1 MEYNERFGA
10 IECILFVSGDPVPII
25 ELQRAIGVTDIE
37 MEHIIRSMEELY
49 KKEKRGVQLF
59 ITPET
64 MQLVSNKEYAKYV
77 EELVQ
82 PVQAKSFSQ
91 AMLETLSVIAYRQPV
106 TRADIEAVR
115 GVRCEYA
122 VSQLMKMGMIRE
134 LGRKNVVGRPMLL
147 GTTDAFLRHFGIRS
161 LNELPS
167 LGSVENAEI
176 AGAEEAVPADTD
188 IETAEAEAGLPA

>member
-1 MEYNERFGA
+1 MEYDERMGA

-37 MEHIIRSMEELY
+37 MEHIIRSMDELY
-49 KKEKRGVQLF
+49 KREKRGVQLF
-59 ITPET
+59 ITAET
-64 MQLVSNKEYAKYV
+64 MQLVSNKEYTRYV

-82 PVQAKSFSQ
+82 PVQSKSFSQ
-91 AMLETLSVIAYRQPV
+91 SMLETLSVIAYRQPV
-106 TRADIEAVR
+106 TKADIEAVR

-122 VSQLMKMGMIRE
+122 VGQLMKLGMIKE

-161 LNELPS
+161 LSELPQLS
-167 LGSVENAEI
+167 EIDNAEENDNTEDRASDKPKSI
-176 AGAEEAVPADTD
+176 
-188 IETAEAEAGLPA
+188 IK

>member
-10 IECILFVSGDPVPII
+10 IEWILFVSGDPVPII

-167 LGSVENAEI
+167 LGSGENAEI

>member
-167 LGSVENAEI
+167 LGSGENAGI
-176 AGAEEAVPADTD
+176 AGAEEAVSADAD

>member
-37 MEHIIRSMEELY
+37 MEHIIRSMDELY

-122 VSQLMKMGMIRE
+122 VSQLMKMGMIME

-167 LGSVENAEI
+167 LGSGENAEI

>member
-37 MEHIIRSMEELY
+37 MEHIIRSMDELY

-167 LGSVENAEI
+167 LGSGENAEI

-188 IETAEAEAGLPA
+188 IETAEVEAGLPA

>member
-37 MEHIIRSMEELY
+37 MEHIIRSMDELY
-49 KKEKRGVQLF
+49 KREKRGVQLF

-167 LGSVENAEI
+167 LGSGENAEI

>member
-37 MEHIIRSMEELY
+37 MEHIIRSMDELY

-147 GTTDAFLRHFGIRS
+147 GTTDAVLRHFGIRS

-167 LGSVENAEI
+167 LGSSENAEI

>member
-10 IECILFVSGDPVPII
+10 IECILFVCGDPVPII

-37 MEHIIRSMEELY
+37 MEHIIRSMDELY

-167 LGSVENAEI
+167 LGSSENDEI
-176 AGAEEAVPADTD
+176 GGAEEAVPADTD

>member
-25 ELQRAIGVTDIE
+25 KLQRAIGVTDIE
-37 MEHIIRSMEELY
+37 MEHIIRSMDELY

-167 LGSVENAEI
+167 LGSSENAEI
-176 AGAEEAVPADTD
+176 AGAEEAVPADMD

>member
-37 MEHIIRSMEELY
+37 MEHIIRSMDELY

-77 EELVQ
+77 DELVQ
-82 PVQAKSFSQ
+82 PVQAKFFSQ
-91 AMLETLSVIAYRQPV
+91 AMLETFSVIAYRQPV

-161 LNELPS
+161 LNELPR
-167 LGSVENAEI
+167 LGSSENAEI

>member
-37 MEHIIRSMEELY
+37 MEHIIRSMDELY
-49 KKEKRGVQLF
+49 KKEQRGVQLF

>member
-37 MEHIIRSMEELY
+37 MEHIIRSMDELY

-176 AGAEEAVPADTD
+176 AGAEEGVPADAD

>member
-1 MEYNERFGA
+1 MEYNERLGA

-37 MEHIIRSMEELY
+37 MEHIIRSMDELY

-167 LGSVENAEI
+167 LGSGENAEI

>member
-1 MEYNERFGA
+1 MEYNERLGA

-37 MEHIIRSMEELY
+37 MEHIIRSMDELY

-167 LGSVENAEI
+167 LGSVENAGI
-176 AGAEEAVPADTD
+176 AGAEEAVPADAD
-188 IETAEAEAGLPA
+188 IETAEAEAGLSA

>member
-37 MEHIIRSMEELY
+37 MEHIIRSMDELY
-49 KKEKRGVQLF
+49 KNEKRGVQLF

-167 LGSVENAEI
+167 LGSGENAEI
-176 AGAEEAVPADTD
+176 AGAEEAVSADAD
-188 IETAEAEAGLPA
+188 IETAEAEAGLSA

>member
-1 MEYNERFGA
+1 MNKLPIWGVKALEYDERMGA

-37 MEHIIRSMEELY
+37 MEHIIRSMDELY
-49 KKEKRGVQLF
+49 KSQKRGVQLF
-59 ITPET
+59 ITAET
-64 MQLVSNKEYAKYV
+64 MQLISNKEYSRYV

-82 PVQAKSFSQ
+82 PVQARSFSQ

-122 VSQLMKMGMIRE
+122 VSQLMKLGMIKE
-134 LGRKNVVGRPMLL
+134 LGRKNVIGRPMLL
-147 GTTDAFLRHFGIRS
+147 GTTDAFLRHFGISS
-161 LNELPS
+161 LNELPR
-167 LGSVENAEI
+167 LGEAEL
-176 AGAEEAVPADTD
+176 ES
-188 IETAEAEAGLPA
+188 AEASAQE

>member
-167 LGSVENAEI
+167 LGSSENAEI

>member
-37 MEHIIRSMEELY
+37 MEHIIRSMDELY

-167 LGSVENAEI
+167 LGSSENAEI
-176 AGAEEAVPADTD
+176 AGAEEAVPADMD

>member
-10 IECILFVSGDPVPII
+10 IECILVVSGDPVPII

-37 MEHIIRSMEELY
+37 MEHIIRSMDELY

-167 LGSVENAEI
+167 LGSSENAEI

>member
-167 LGSVENAEI
+167 LGSGENAEI

>member
-37 MEHIIRSMEELY
+37 MEHIIRSMDELY

-167 LGSVENAEI
+167 LRSGENAEI
-176 AGAEEAVPADTD
+176 AGAEEAVPADAD
-188 IETAEAEAGLPA
+188 IETAEAEAGLSA

>member
-10 IECILFVSGDPVPII
+10 IECILFVFGDPVPII

-37 MEHIIRSMEELY
+37 MEHIIRSMDELY

-167 LGSVENAEI
+167 LGSGENAEI
-176 AGAEEAVPADTD
+176 AGAEEAVPADAD

>member
-1 MEYNERFGA
+1 MEYNERMGA

-37 MEHIIRSMEELY
+37 MEHIIRSMDELY
-49 KKEKRGVQLF
+49 KREKRGVRLF
-59 ITPET
+59 ITAET
-64 MQLVSNKEYAKYV
+64 MQLVSNKEYTRYV

-82 PVQAKSFSQ
+82 PVQSKSFSQ
-91 AMLETLSVIAYRQPV
+91 SMLETLSVIAYRQPV
-106 TRADIEAVR
+106 TKADIEAVR

-122 VSQLMKMGMIRE
+122 VGQLMKLGMIRE

-161 LNELPS
+161 LSELPQLS
-167 LGSVENAEI
+167 EIENAEENDNTEDK
-176 AGAEEAVPADTD
+176 ASN
-188 IETAEAEAGLPA
+188 

>member
-37 MEHIIRSMEELY
+37 MEHIIRSMDELY

-161 LNELPS
+161 LNELPC
-167 LGSVENAEI
+167 LGSGENAEI

>member
-37 MEHIIRSMEELY
+37 MEHIIRSMDELY

-167 LGSVENAEI
+167 LGSSENAEI

>member
-37 MEHIIRSMEELY
+37 MEHIIRSMDELY

-147 GTTDAFLRHFGIRS
+147 GTTDAFLRHFGIGS

-167 LGSVENAEI
+167 LGSGENAEI

>member
-37 MEHIIRSMEELY
+37 MEHIIRSMDELY
-49 KKEKRGVQLF
+49 KKEKRGVQPF

-167 LGSVENAEI
+167 LGSGENAEI

>member
-10 IECILFVSGDPVPII
+10 IECILVVSGDPVPII

-167 LGSVENAEI
+167 LGSSENAEI

>member
-37 MEHIIRSMEELY
+37 MEHIIRSMDELY

-167 LGSVENAEI
+167 LGSGENAEI
-176 AGAEEAVPADTD
+176 SGAEEAVPADTD

>member
-1 MEYNERFGA
+1 MEYNERLGA

-37 MEHIIRSMEELY
+37 MEHIIRSMDELY

-167 LGSVENAEI
+167 LGSSENAEI